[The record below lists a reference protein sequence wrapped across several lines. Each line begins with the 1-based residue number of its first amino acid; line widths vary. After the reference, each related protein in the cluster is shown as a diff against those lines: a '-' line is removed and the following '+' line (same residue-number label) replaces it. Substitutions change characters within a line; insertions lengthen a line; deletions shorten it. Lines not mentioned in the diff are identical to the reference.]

1 MKNKEKLDDFDKNK
15 LLYESLLNDIVH
27 QELFKQWL
35 KEFFTLNQLLNEE
48 YNRIYQ
54 KYFYVLFY
62 ELMTEGIKYSEEI
75 ATELTGSRDIQVWE
89 FYNNIYTGLKDLKLM
104 FDEEEMQYIE
114 YRRHGTSH
122 IFQTNYEYR
131 MKSNGKVITELK
143 KKSIDVVENELQIV
157 LTKHKTDKNFEIYM
171 SSKLY
176 PKIIELQNKIQLAL
190 D

>member
-1 MKNKEKLDDFDKNK
+1 MGDFDRNR

-62 ELMTEGIKYSEEI
+62 ELMTEGIKYSERI
-75 ATELTGSRDIQVWE
+75 ATELTGPRNIQVWE

-122 IFQTNYEYR
+122 IFQTYYEYR
-131 MKSNGKVITELK
+131 MESNEKIITQLK
-143 KKSIDVVENELQIV
+143 KKSISLIEKELQTI
-157 LTKHKTDKNFEIYM
+157 LIKHGNDKNFGIYM
-171 SSKLY
+171 TSKLY
-176 PKIIELQNKIQLAL
+176 SPVIELQNKIHLGL
-190 D
+190 T